1 MANTSKRKRL
11 LLVFL
16 GAVIAIGVGV
26 WLVWNKPRPKAEDQA
41 GISVSAQ
48 ELYTIFRT
56 GAPSI
61 TQYEGKVVSVQGTV
75 IEKGE
80 NGDGKPTASLETKD
94 PDGGVIQCSFRDA
107 ANINTGQQVVVKGF
121 CNGYT
126 DLAPL
131 GGTVVL
137 NDCVIAQ

>member
-1 MANTSKRKRL
+1 MTRTSRRKGL

-16 GAVIAIGVGV
+16 GAAIAVIIGV
-26 WLVWNKPRPKAEDQA
+26 WFMWNKPRPKAEDQA
-41 GISVSAQ
+41 GISIGAQ
-48 ELYTIFRT
+48 ELYTKFRT
-56 GAPSI
+56 GDPSI
-61 TQYEGKVVSVQGTV
+61 KEYEGKVVSVQGAV

-80 NGDGKPTASLETKD
+80 NGDGKTTASLDTKD
-94 PDGGVIQCSFRDA
+94 PDGGVIQCTFGEV
-107 ANINTGQQVVVKGF
+107 ANISIGQQIVVKGF

-137 NDCVIAQ
+137 NDCVIAK